1 MYPSASLCREQESL
15 QRARAASSSLQN
27 VRIVAERAA
36 SAWCIEAVAAEKRE
50 ARHERTREI
59 AAQQHGMA
67 ASEDASR
74 GPDEDDE
81 RDLSEG

>member
-15 QRARAASSSLQN
+15 QRDRAASASLQN

-50 ARHERTREI
+50 ARHERTRLN
-59 AAQQHGMA
+59 AAQQHDEA
-67 ASEDASR
+67 TIADASQR
-74 GPDEDDE
+74 SDEDDQ
-81 RDLSEG
+81 RDLSKA

>member
-15 QRARAASSSLQN
+15 QRDRAASASLQN

-50 ARHERTREI
+50 ARHERTRLI
-59 AAQQHGMA
+59 AAQQHGEPTSADTSPNVGM
-67 ASEDASR
+67 
-74 GPDEDDE
+74 DDQ
-81 RDLSEG
+81 RDLSDT

>member
-15 QRARAASSSLQN
+15 QRDRAANASLDN

-50 ARHERTREI
+50 ARHERTREV
-59 AAQQHGMA
+59 AAQQAGKPADMI
-67 ASEDASR
+67 EQ
-74 GPDEDDE
+74 EE
-81 RDLSEG
+81 IT